1 MVKNKVVIT
10 EKIPK
15 RSIYKEE
22 IQALPQQRPNRKT
35 FGIYPIRLGFYNVA
49 NSKRENKFRWWL
61 KNKVGEPPV
70 VFDEDRM
77 DRSVLGIKSYMF
89 NKGFLHNEVE
99 ATYKEKNQKVTVTYT
114 VIPDNRFFIE
124 EVIFPEPDNLL
135 NRTILLTEKESLL
148 KKGDPFDINIMDLE
162 RKRISDFLRN
172 DGYYYFNKEYLA
184 FDLDSNQ
191 TDRTIKIIM
200 TVNEPKNPLEHIKY
214 DIGNIYVY
222 PDYLIDGSLRQLELD
237 TLTEGEYRFIYHELK
252 FKPKVLINAI
262 HFSKGERFKLDDYRN
277 TIRKFGNFET
287 FKFIDI
293 EIKDMTEKRSGK
305 PELDVY
311 IYLTPAKKQS
321 ISIDIELNQ
330 SFQNNTNFTAA
341 QRNQAFTGTALSF
354 TYRNKNLSKG
364 ADILEFKVSTSVEFQ
379 FVRDLPPL
387 NNADFIAETN
397 YYLNRFLVPFK
408 LKNVAKSSNVRTR
421 FSFRYNFGRRIPFY
435 SLHSN
440 TFTFGYEWNE
450 TNFKRHIYNPVY
462 INLLLIPQKEPLFE
476 ERLENIPSLARSFE
490 EIIVVGSNYTYLHS
504 NKQGDKDRRFF
515 LFRGEVRT
523 SGNLTHALSLLGNIN
538 SDNTKPFTIGNVP
551 YSQFVRLE
559 TDFSYH
565 FQFAPHASLVSRI
578 NTGGIFSYGNV
589 DYAPFFQQFFA
600 GGPNSIRGFRLRALG
615 PGTYADVE
623 NLDNPRFFFDQAGDI
638 KIELNTELRFD
649 IYKWFKGAVFAD
661 AGNIWLLRDD
671 VDRPGGQFKAD
682 FMRAFALSAGF
693 GLRLD
698 FNYFVIRTD
707 LAMPIRDPRFIGTNN
722 EWAIRNF
729 SLFDR
734 DWRRQNLILNLAIG
748 YPF

>member
-22 IQALPQQRPNRKT
+22 IQALPQQKPNRKT

-77 DRSVLGIKSYMF
+77 DRSVLGIKNYMF
-89 NKGFLHNEVE
+89 NKGFLPNEVE
-99 ATYKEKNQKVTVTYT
+99 AKFKEKNQKVIVTYS
-114 VIPDNRFFIE
+114 VIPDNRFFIGE
-124 EVIFPEPDNLL
+124 IVFPNPDNLL
-135 NRTILLTEKESLL
+135 YRTILLTEKESLL
-148 KKGDPFDINIMDLE
+148 KKGNPFDINVMDLE

-172 DGYYYFNKEYLA
+172 AGYYYFNKEYLA

-222 PDYLIDGSLRQLELD
+222 PDYLIDGSSTQLELD
-237 TLTEGEYRFIYHELK
+237 TITEGEYHFIYHELK
-252 FKPKVLINAI
+252 FKPKVLINGI

-293 EIKDMTEKRSGK
+293 EIRDMTEIKFGK
-305 PELDVY
+305 PELDVH

-321 ISIDIELNQ
+321 ISIDVELNQ

-450 TNFKRHIYNPVY
+450 TNFKRHIYNPIY

-504 NKQGDKDRRFF
+504 NKQGDKDRKFF

-523 SGNLTHALSLLGNIN
+523 SGNLTHALSLLGNIGN
-538 SDNTKPFTIGNVP
+538 DNTKPYTIGNVP

-589 DYAPFFQQFFA
+589 DFAPFFQQFFA

-615 PGTYADVE
+615 PGTYADIE